1 MSKDNSQLSAIA
13 EFFEFEK
20 HGSDTKT
27 EVLAG
32 VTTFVTLAYSIV
44 VNPAILSQA
53 IEVQGHSQQE
63 VIQML
68 AVITIL
74 AGFVGTLVMALY
86 AKRPFGL
93 APGM

>member
-1 MSKDNSQLSAIA
+1 
-13 EFFEFEK
+13 
-20 HGSDTKT
+20 
-27 EVLAG
+27 
-32 VTTFVTLAYSIV
+32 VTTFVTLAYIIV